1 LDDVGLRRTYLT
13 VKVIVYKMD
22 QLDRDLIRI
31 LQKDAKKPF
40 TQIAEELSQIDTTI
54 HYRAK
59 RLEKNGT
66 ITRFC
71 ALIRPEAL
79 GYSLGALLRIEIGG
93 HILPEISKD
102 RTRTFA
108 SELAQT
114 DLYLMIAVEDEPRVI
129 HALMMAADEESLD
142 RQIEDL
148 RKSPDVVNIVVTPVN
163 SVVKGWEISGNSD

>member
-1 LDDVGLRRTYLT
+1 MDELDQ
-13 VKVIVYKMD
+13 K
-22 QLDRDLIRI
+22 LIRI

-40 TQIAEELSQIDTTI
+40 TQIAEELDKIDTTI

-59 RLEKNGT
+59 RLETSGT

-79 GYSLGALLRIEIGG
+79 GYKMGAILTIGIGG

-108 SELAQT
+108 KELAQNES
-114 DLYLMIAVEDEPRVI
+114 YLMIAVEDEPMII
-129 HALMMAADEESLD
+129 HALMMAADEEDLNK
-142 RQIEDL
+142 RVENL
-148 RKSPDVVNIVVTPVN
+148 RKSPDVVNVSVVPV
-163 SVVKGWEISGNSD
+163 SSIVKGWEISGNPD

>member
-1 LDDVGLRRTYLT
+1 LRRTHLT
-13 VKVIVYKMD
+13 VSVRFYKMD

-31 LQKDAKKPF
+31 LQRDAKKPF
-40 TQIAEELSQIDTTI
+40 TQIAEELGQIDTTI

-59 RLEKNGT
+59 RLEKNGS

-71 ALIRPEAL
+71 ALIRPE
-79 GYSLGALLRIEIGG
+79 SLDYNMAALLRIEIGG

-108 SELAQT
+108 HELAQT

-129 HALMMAADEESLD
+129 HALMMAADEKSLN
-142 RQIEDL
+142 RQVEDL
-148 RKSPDVVNIVVTPVN
+148 RKSPDVVNIAVTPVN
-163 SVVKGWEISGNSD
+163 SVIKGWEISGNSE